1 MAKKNKI
8 KTKQLFYED
17 IFIAI
22 ESVAE
27 KLKNENK
34 KYDLGLIIPRGGLIP
49 GGTLSYKLNIEDLIF
64 PHIQLYKNE
73 TIKSHIVDNEKIF
86 NVKDFNIIKNS
97 KNLLIIDDLI
107 DSGETIINILF
118 ALHKTNCLESKNID
132 IAVLYA
138 NLDPIQELK
147 ELSKS
152 LNFNLN
158 IYYFKEKEPVWYIF
172 PWEKNLKR
180 FYEKPDNKERL

>member
-1 MAKKNKI
+1 MVKKNKI

-22 ESVAE
+22 ESVVE
-27 KLKNENK
+27 KINKENK

-49 GGTLSYKLNIEDLIF
+49 GGILSYKSNIKDLIF
-64 PHIQLYKNE
+64 PRIQLYKDE
-73 TIKSHIVDNEKIF
+73 TMKNQIIDKEKIF
-86 NVKDFNIIKNS
+86 SIEDFNKIKNS

-107 DSGETIINILF
+107 DSGETIINIMF
-118 ALHKTNCLESKNID
+118 ALHKANSLESKNID

-172 PWEKNLKR
+172 PWEKI
-180 FYEKPDNKERL
+180 

>member
-1 MAKKNKI
+1 MAKKNKV

-22 ESVAE
+22 ENIAE
-27 KLKNENK
+27 KIKKENK
-34 KYDLGLIIPRGGLIP
+34 KYNLGLVIPRGGLIP
-49 GGTLSYKLNIEDLIF
+49 GGSLSYKLNIEDLIF
-64 PHIQLYKNE
+64 PRIQLYKNE
-73 TIKSHIVDNEKIF
+73 TIKNQVIDKEKIF
-86 NVKDFNIIKNS
+86 DVKDFNKIKNS

-107 DSGETIINILF
+107 DSGETIINIIF
-118 ALHKTNCLESKNID
+118 ALHKANCLESKNID

-138 NLDPIQELK
+138 NLDSIQELK
-147 ELSKS
+147 ELSKF

-158 IYYFKEKEPVWYIF
+158 IYYYKEKEPIWYIF

-180 FYEKPDNKERL
+180 FYEEPDNDVGC